1 MILPGG
7 SLVLLVGPPAA
18 GKSTLATA
26 LVAAG
31 EVAADDVLS
40 IDTRRSDAGGR
51 GRDPAMWE
59 RVRHELDERMAAGR
73 TTVID
78 ATNINPARRA
88 LHLAVAQAHG
98 RPVVAI
104 RFEVDAAELVER
116 NAGRKAAVPQATVIT
131 LAVEMDE
138 LADVSTLRTDGV
150 DLVLDAEDV
159 RQRLP

>member
-1 MILPGG
+1 M
-7 SLVLLVGPPAA
+7 AA
-18 GKSTLATA
+18 G

-31 EVAADDVLS
+31 EVAAADVLG

-51 GRDPAMWE
+51 RRDPAMWE

-88 LHLAVAQAHG
+88 RHLAVARAHD

-116 NAGRKAAVPQATVIT
+116 NAGREAAVPQATVIT
-131 LAVEMDE
+131 LAVEMDD
-138 LADVSTLRTDGV
+138 LASAHALGAEGITE
-150 DLVLDAEDV
+150 VLDADDV
-159 RQRLP
+159 RQRLS